1 MIGFF
6 PRCFFE
12 KLSADTSIEI
22 SSAFEYQMRPPTP
35 IDFPSFVSGAGGS
48 SPLNVNPFN
57 PKQYKA
63 DHFGQKLHVD
73 QNEKLVMYGAVHVC
87 ARDGYSGMIVG
98 FCTMPVKNNITIYDN
113 LYRYANILFYF
124 LTLLRYGLFV
134 MNIF

>member
-1 MIGFF
+1 MYGVLHSEGIRVGEKMIGKVL
-6 PRCFFE
+6 RE
-12 KLSADTSIEI
+12 
-22 SSAFEYQMRPPTP
+22 
-35 IDFPSFVSGAGGS
+35 
-48 SPLNVNPFN
+48 VNPSASCRRRTNAGRSLN